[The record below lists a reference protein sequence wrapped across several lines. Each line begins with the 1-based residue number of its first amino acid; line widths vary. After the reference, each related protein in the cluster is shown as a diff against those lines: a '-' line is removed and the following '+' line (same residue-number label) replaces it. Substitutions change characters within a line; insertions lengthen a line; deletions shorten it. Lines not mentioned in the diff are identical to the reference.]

1 MEVHL
6 HQGLIEF
13 SWTLV
18 MIWVTVLVLYL
29 ILKRFF
35 FEKVRNFMLERE
47 AAVRDSFDN
56 AERVNLLAEEK
67 LTDYKE
73 QIANLEAEGRE
84 IIKNAKVRAE
94 AQAKDI
100 TDEANRKASEMIVQ
114 AQREIDRER
123 QKAVAEM
130 KQQIAGLA
138 IYAAEKI
145 IERQLEAS
153 GHEEIIQGIIEQAG
167 KAEWQN

>member
-84 IIKNAKVRAE
+84 IIKNAKIRAE

>member
-1 MEVHL
+1 MELNL
-6 HQGLIEF
+6 HAGLIEF
-13 SWTLV
+13 NWTLV
-18 MIWVTVLVLYL
+18 MIWITVLVLYL

-47 AAVRDSFDN
+47 SAVRDSFDN

-67 LTDYKE
+67 LTNYNE

-84 IIKNAKVRAE
+84 IIKNAKIRAE

-100 TDEANRKASEMIVQ
+100 TDEANRKASEMMVQ
-114 AQREIDRER
+114 AQREIERER